1 MKKLLSVLF
10 ITLLCLSFSGCS
22 LVGLGKTSGKVYAI
36 SGGVEFECYGV
47 KISENG
53 ELLPGYD
60 IAEVVSGADCTVP
73 YNDDLTIKLEGK
85 RYGEVEYSLY
95 SEEFECDYENSSL
108 LSLPESDETKIVR
121 IRVTWG
127 TAEENEGY
135 DYFFKLER

>member
-1 MKKLLSVLF
+1 MKKLLSVLL
-10 ITLLCLSFSGCS
+10 ITLLCFSLGGCS
-22 LVGLGKTSGKVYAI
+22 IVGLGKTSGKVYAI
-36 SGGVEFECYGV
+36 SGNVEFECYGV

-60 IAEVVSGADCTVP
+60 MAEVIGEADCTVP
-73 YNDDLTIKLEGK
+73 YNDDLTVKLEGE
-85 RYGEVEYSLY
+85 RYGEIEYSLY
-95 SEEFECDYENSSL
+95 SEEFECDYENSTV
-108 LSLPESDETKIVR
+108 LSLPETGENKIVR